1 MNIRN
6 LVSISVLLTLLAL
19 TAPAQSQEGPPER
32 VCILLAMLGVE
43 NCGEAQEDEDDAPA
57 PNAAG
62 EAYVSQ
68 AQVLSLLSDSFLEV
82 VPRSSSTLYRNA
94 TGLTGVLSLAN
105 QPANQ
110 ATTMW
115 WVIYNHPEYC
125 ATTPCTFDDFAIPEV
140 EASFFTTGGRVSDRF
155 GHVYLDGSVFAG
167 TGRPGAE
174 EYPDDGAGEGLTN
187 PLGAEVNLASRT
199 HGDADVLA
207 GAGVLEE
214 ALSSLFVGGVL
225 DEDGNPVGCPF
236 TTDPA
241 GDPSGCADPTIT
253 FHLPPQ
259 MD

>member
-1 MNIRN
+1 MSIRN
-6 LVSISVLLTLLAL
+6 LVLIFASMTMLAMIGPLQAQQGPPDRLCVLL
-19 TAPAQSQEGPPER
+19 G
-32 VCILLAMLGVE
+32 MLGAP
-43 NCGEAQEDEDDAPA
+43 CDDRGDEQDAPEL
-57 PNAAG
+57 NSAG
-62 EAYVSQ
+62 VAYVSH
-68 AQVLSLLSDSFLEV
+68 ADVLSLLADDFFEV

-110 ATTMW
+110 ATTLW

-174 EYPDDGAGEGLTN
+174 EYPDDGAGDGLTN

-207 GAGVLEE
+207 GAGVLDA
-214 ALSSLFVGGVL
+214 ALSSLFVGGLL
-225 DEDGNPVGCPF
+225 DENGNPVGCTF
-236 TTDPA
+236 ATDPA
-241 GDPSGCADPTIT
+241 VDPSGCADPTIA
-253 FHLPPQ
+253 FHLP
-259 MD
+259 

>member
-6 LVSISVLLTLLAL
+6 LVLIIASMTMLAML
-19 TAPAQSQEGPPER
+19 GPVHAQEGPSDR
-32 VCILLAMLGVE
+32 VCILLAMLGVPCTDDGGEEGEGE
-43 NCGEAQEDEDDAPA
+43 NGPA
-57 PNAAG
+57 PNSAG
-62 EAYVSQ
+62 AAYVSH
-68 AQVLSLLSDSFLEV
+68 ADVFSLLADDFFEV

-110 ATTMW
+110 VTTLW

-125 ATTPCTFDDFAIPEV
+125 ETTPCTFDDFAIPEV

-155 GHVYLDGSVFAG
+155 GHVHLDGAVFAG

-174 EYPDDGAGEGLTN
+174 AYPDDGLGDGLTN

-236 TTDPA
+236 ETDPA

-253 FHLPPQ
+253 FHMP
-259 MD
+259 

>member
-6 LVSISVLLTLLAL
+6 LALIGALLAML
-19 TAPAQSQEGPPER
+19 AMGMPASAQEGPPDR
-32 VCILLAMLGVE
+32 VCILLGMLGVP
-43 NCGEAQEDEDDAPA
+43 CDEDGEEEGEEENGPA
-57 PNAAG
+57 LNSAG
-62 EAYVSQ
+62 AAYVSH
-68 AQVLSLLSDSFLEV
+68 ADVFSLLADDFFEV

-174 EYPDDGAGEGLTN
+174 EYPADGAGEGLTN

-241 GDPSGCADPTIT
+241 GDPSGCADPTVTI
-253 FHLPPQ
+253 HLP
-259 MD
+259 